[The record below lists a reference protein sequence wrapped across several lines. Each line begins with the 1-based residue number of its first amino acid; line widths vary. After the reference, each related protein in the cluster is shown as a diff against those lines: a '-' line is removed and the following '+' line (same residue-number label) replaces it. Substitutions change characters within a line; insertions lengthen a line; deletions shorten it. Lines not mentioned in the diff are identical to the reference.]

1 MYKQITTIINP
12 TGIHAR
18 PASDFVS
25 MAKTFSSDIQIK
37 ALSTDDKPA
46 NAKSILRVL
55 SLGLSKGTNVEI
67 SAEGEDEEKA
77 VNSLVE
83 LITSGFGEA

>member
-1 MYKQITTIINP
+1 MYKQVTTIINP

-25 MAKTFSSDIQIK
+25 MAKSFSSDIQIK